1 MNKEQIDILIKT
13 AKLLF
18 ASNREIILAEWL
30 KLVKEEQITEKE
42 TEFWILYK
50 GFEAIVDDFIKYLSE
65 GDIDSYYLGNALVA
79 QSVAYNDISFQKLVN
94 AFHLF
99 EDSYMP
105 LLLEQPK
112 SELIGYLTTLDKL
125 HHNTIAI
132 VCEKYF
138 EIKDNTII
146 SLAKLIELRDSNTG
160 GHIERTR
167 EYAMLLS
174 KELGCSKDFIDEL
187 YKSSLLHDIGKIGV
201 KDSILLKAGKLTS
214 EEFEEVKKHSLI
226 GAQTIEKIMGEK
238 SINKGYLLMARD
250 VALYHHE
257 KYDGSGYPEGLR
269 AQHIPIGA
277 RILAL
282 ADAYDAI
289 VSERPYKVSLP
300 HEEAVKRIKQDSG
313 THFDPEIVEA
323 FLRISE
329 EFRKVHYGN
338 YITSQCV

>member
-1 MNKEQIDILIKT
+1 MNKKQIDILIKA
-13 AKLLF
+13 AKVLF
-18 ASNREIILAEWL
+18 ASNRDIILAEWL
-30 KLVKEEQITEKE
+30 KLVKEEQITDKE
-42 TEFWILYK
+42 AELRLLCK
-50 GFEAIVDDFIKYLSE
+50 GFEIIVDDFIRYLSE
-65 GDIDSYYLGNALVA
+65 GDIESYYLGNALVA
-79 QSVAYNDISFQKLVN
+79 QSVAYNDISFEKLIN

-105 LLLEQPK
+105 LLLERPK
-112 SELIGYLTTLDKL
+112 RELVEYITTLDKL

-146 SLAKLIELRDSNTG
+146 SLARLIELRDSHTG

-167 EYAMLLS
+167 QYAILLA
-174 KELGCSKDFIDEL
+174 KELGCSKDFLDEL
-187 YKSSLLHDIGKIGV
+187 YKSSLLHDIGKVGV

-269 AQHIPIGA
+269 GKHIPVGA

-289 VSERPYKVSLP
+289 VSERPYKAALP
-300 HEEAVKRIKQDSG
+300 HEEAVKRIMQDSG

-329 EFRKVHYGN
+329 EFRKVRYGDCM
-338 YITSQCV
+338 ISVCV